1 MNGFEDCFIR
11 NFENKNYLSGKCKH
25 IRIPAN
31 ETKGFNFEYVL
42 YIPENVSKNT
52 RIILNPMNYTTD
64 KDFTEEE
71 GIEYLYETSKSFR
84 QAIHFCNSSTN
95 YCIIRPLIPRY
106 YDEIL
111 DMEIYTNQLASTCF
125 LNTINKKYL
134 RIDNQIINMIN
145 DAKERLMVNDII
157 VSKKIIVEGFSAA
170 GKFANRFTILHP
182 EMVELC
188 IAGGLAGTLILPL
201 KETNNEKLIYP
212 IGIYNIEEI
221 NENTVNQFRNVKQ
234 FYYYNTND
242 KVDSFYAINGEPYFK
257 GIIMKDEM
265 ELLYKVLGKNPIDR
279 WNNSKKY
286 YSNMCNVTFKE
297 YNEEHSYNTEIMNDI
312 KKLIDNIG

>member
-170 GKFANRFTILHP
+170 GKFANRFTILH
-182 EMVELC
+182 L
-188 IAGGLAGTLILPL
+188 
-201 KETNNEKLIYP
+201 
-212 IGIYNIEEI
+212 GIYNIEEI